1 MRKSLSV
8 FLTLCMLLSL
18 VGALPLQVSAADA
31 SIEIAAPAASGDA
44 NVTFNISGSVSG
56 SWVALYKGNTA
67 NGTKYFDYVMVNTGD
82 GTSVT
87 FPSNDSKR
95 MKDASCW
102 PLGGTISEGSWTLQR
117 M

>member
-18 VGALPLQVSAADA
+18 VGALPLYVSAADA
-31 SIEIAAPAASGDA
+31 SIEIAAPAVSGDA

-56 SWVALYKGNTA
+56 SRVAIYKGDKA
-67 NGTKYFDYVMVNTGD
+67 NGTSYVDYVMVDTGD

-87 FPSNDSKR
+87 FPSNDSQR
-95 MKDASCW
+95 MKDPSC
-102 PLGGTISEGSWTLQR
+102 
-117 M
+117 